1 MSGPGDFESELEREL
16 HRILDPIAAAPIPLR
31 RAPSSGGIMKKRL
44 LGGIGAA
51 LSLKLL
57 TGVAAAAAA
66 VVVAGAA
73 TEIAVTGS
81 LNPVNWG
88 QSVTQQV
95 TDCKAAALAAGQHG
109 IGECVS
115 DFASSKARQN
125 QVKDNGK
132 NNAKDN
138 GKGNSNGNGNGNGNN
153 KDKTKTNGNGNGNGN
168 GNSNSHKPSGTGKP
182 ATSTESSLLIVW

>member
-16 HRILDPIAAAPIPLR
+16 HRILDPVAAAPIPLR

-88 QSVTQQV
+88 QSVKQQV

-132 NNAKDN
+132 DNAKDN
-138 GKGNSNGNGNGNGNN
+138 PKDKVKVTDNGNGNPKDKTKSNGNGNGNG
-153 KDKTKTNGNGNGNGN
+153 
-168 GNSNSHKPSGTGKP
+168 HKPSNPG
-182 ATSTESSLLIVW
+182 TSTESSLLLVM

>member
-44 LGGIGAA
+44 LGGLGAA

-73 TEIAVTGS
+73 TEVAVTGS

-88 QSVTQQV
+88 QSVKQQV

-132 NNAKDN
+132 DNAKGN
-138 GKGNSNGNGNGNGNN
+138 GKGNSNGNG
-153 KDKTKTNGNGNGNGN
+153 KDKTKTNGNSNGNSNGNG
-168 GNSNSHKPSGTGKP
+168 NSHKPSGAGKP
-182 ATSTESSLLIVW
+182 GTSTESSLLLVM

>member
-16 HRILDPIAAAPIPLR
+16 HRILDPIAVAPIPLR

-88 QSVTQQV
+88 QSVQQQV

-125 QVKDNGK
+125 QVKDNGNGNSK
-132 NNAKDN
+132 N
-138 GKGNSNGNGNGNGNN
+138 GKSNGNGNGNGNAN
-153 KDKTKTNGNGNGNGN
+153 GKSKSNGNGNGNGN
-168 GNSNSHKPSGTGKP
+168 KKSGSSNPGS
-182 ATSTESSLLIVW
+182 STESSMLLVM

>member
-16 HRILDPIAAAPIPLR
+16 HRMLDPIAVAPVPLR
-31 RAPSSGGIMKKRL
+31 RAPSSRGIMKKRL

-88 QSVTQQV
+88 QSVHQQV

-132 NNAKDN
+132 DN
-138 GKGNSNGNGNGNGNN
+138 
-153 KDKTKTNGNGNGNGN
+153 TKANGNGN
-168 GNSNSHKPSGTGKP
+168 GNSNGNDKVKSNGNGNGNSTGSKKSGPSSNPGP
-182 ATSTESSLLIVW
+182 PRESSSLLVM